1 MNSRRI
7 VVTGLGMIS
16 PLGNTVE
23 DSWQSLV
30 AGNSGIS
37 AIESFDSAAFATQ
50 IAGQVKNF
58 DVTQYDLTSKDARKI
73 DIFIQYALAASYEA
87 MKDAK
92 LDSSSLDSHRKGIDP
107 SRIGVAVGSG
117 IGGISTIEQTCLDLD
132 KKGPRRVSP
141 FFIPATVVNMA
152 AGNIAI
158 KYGLKGPNF
167 AIATACTT
175 GTHNIGYGARTI
187 AYGDADIMVV
197 GGAEMAT
204 CPAGVGGF
212 AAARAMSTRND
223 EPEKAS
229 RPWDKDRDG
238 FVLGDGAGILVLEE
252 YEHAKKRGA
261 KIYAE
266 LAGFGMS
273 DDAHHITSPPEDG
286 RGAQAAMQNALND
299 AGMQAEQVQYINAH
313 GTSTHAGDIAETAA
327 VHGLFGEHANKV
339 AVSSTKSMTGHLL
352 GAAGA
357 VEAIF
362 TIKAITESIA
372 PPTINLDEPGEGCDL
387 DYVPNVAR
395 KMNIDAAISNSFGFG
410 GTNGSLLFKKINE

>member
-23 DSWQSLV
+23 ESWQSLI
-30 AGNSGIS
+30 AGKSGVGI
-37 AIESFDSAAFATQ
+37 IESFDTEGFATK

-58 DVTQYDLTSKDARKI
+58 DVTQYDLTTKDARKV
-73 DIFIQYALAASYEA
+73 DVFIQYALAASYQA
-87 MKDAK
+87 MKDAN
-92 LDSSSLDSHRKGIDP
+92 LDNNKATNDIDAR
-107 SRIGVAVGSG
+107 RIGVAVGSG
-117 IGGISTIEQTCLDLD
+117 IGGISTIEKTCLDIE

-187 AYGDADIMVV
+187 AYGDADIMIV

-261 KIYAE
+261 TIYAE

-286 RGAQAAMQNALND
+286 SGAQAAMQNALND
-299 AGMQAEQVQYINAH
+299 ANMQANQVQYINAH
-313 GTSTHAGDIAETAA
+313 GTSTHAGDIAETSA
-327 VHGLFGEHANKV
+327 VRGLFGKNAHKV
-339 AVSSTKSMTGHLL
+339 AVSSSKSMTGHLL

-362 TIKAITESIA
+362 TIKAITDSIA
-372 PPTINLDEPGEGCDL
+372 PPTINLDQPGEGCDL

-410 GTNGSLLFKKINE
+410 GTNGSLLFKKVDA